1 MAASV
6 TCTRNT
12 LSAPELDEE
21 QPPIIPI
28 QAATTTANGPQFEIE
43 SLPNP
48 VPEKTEIRLK
58 SVPRNTAS
66 TGRSLVKRR

>member
-21 QPPIIPI
+21 QPPIIPT
-28 QAATTTANGPQFEIE
+28 QAAATTANGPQSEID
-43 SLPNP
+43 SVPKP
-48 VPEKTEIRLK
+48 VPENTEIRLK

-66 TGRSLVKRR
+66 TGRSLVKSR